1 MKNKRIPV
9 FAMLLALCCG
19 VLVSGCKTTDVIDGL
34 GAVQVG
40 GFRLSESQ
48 VGALKKTAVALEKAF
63 TDITPEQEYYVG
75 RAVGATLLGKYHP
88 RTDQQ
93 TVQYLNLVGQSLARV
108 SDMPETYGGYHFV
121 LLEDEGI
128 NAFAAPGGLIFVSRG
143 MLRCCRDED
152 TLAAVLAHE
161 IAHIQLKHG
170 LQAIK
175 TNRLTSA
182 FSIMATEGAKQ
193 AGGPQLAQL
202 TGIFEESIHDV
213 TATLVNSGYS
223 RAFEREA
230 DVAALVILGRAG
242 YDQRALVAL
251 LGEMKQRLNPQGL
264 DFAKTHPDPADRIVE
279 LEPLLAEAKAP
290 AGMALRQQRFKSIL
304 GSI

>member
-1 MKNKRIPV
+1 MRNKRAP
-9 FAMLLALCCG
+9 LLAVLLSLCCG
-19 VLVSGCKTTDVIDGL
+19 VLVSGCETTNVLDGL

-40 GFRLSESQ
+40 GFRISESQ
-48 VGALKKTAVALEKAF
+48 MGAIKKTAKAIGKAF

-88 RTDQQ
+88 RTEPR

-128 NAFAAPGGLIFVSRG
+128 NAFAAPGGLIFVSQG
-143 MLRCCRDED
+143 MLRCCKDED

-161 IAHIQLKHG
+161 IAHVQLKHG

-175 TNRLTSA
+175 TSRLTSA
-182 FSIMATEGAKQ
+182 FSIIATEGAKQ

-230 DVAALVILGRAG
+230 DAAALVILGRAG

-264 DFAKTHPDPADRIVE
+264 DFAKTHPDPADRIGE

-290 AGMALRQQRFKSIL
+290 AGMALRQQRFKSVL